1 LRLDTTCRGYDGDLK
16 GETIEV
22 RRQSPEDTCSTDM
35 FVQIRWHGRAMA
47 VPLSKL
53 AGEDV
58 DESTAEAIGDWHYCV
73 AQGYCI

>member
-1 LRLDTTCRGYDGDLK
+1 
-16 GETIEV
+16 
-22 RRQSPEDTCSTDM
+22 M